1 MKKNILVLSLLFSGL
16 WAWCQETT
24 SYITLGATPYQ
35 SSCSISPIQGNMQP
49 VKFDVKFTYD
59 QTKEV
64 VTLQM
69 IMRSREYTHVW
80 IPPMQ
85 DSCLLR
91 YAKDFTLFRTTRLF
105 RKGLDRRQAMK
116 GVTCSSSRLIDVTN
130 CGLYAVD
137 DTIQIRFRL
146 QNQDVDTF
154 FIVINNLVPIIDK
167 KSFFGLGKYKHH
179 YQYFGG
185 PLRWEIAI
193 QRNPCI
199 MPQNI
204 AMAERVA
211 NLKKKVK
218 KVEGTLMDV
227 KVKYEE
233 GCQAYKDQYIPPLVD
248 SLQQIQQQI
257 DKKHHCKNLD
267 IELDSIRMMIDVL
280 SNFQCEVKQKCTNAI
295 AAKHISHL
303 GEAKKKLDIIYD
315 RYIIAKRKKN
325 RKELDQ
331 IVDEGD
337 KLIYETATYYEKQI
351 IPECKKRKDVA
362 AAWNGYTKIRDA
374 FKKRTKR

>member
-1 MKKNILVLSLLFSGL
+1 MKKKILILVLLFSGL

-35 SSCSISPIQGNMQP
+35 SSCSITSIQGNMQP

-59 QTKEV
+59 QTKEL

-146 QNQDVDTF
+146 KNQDIDTF
-154 FIVINNLVPIIDK
+154 SIVINNLVPIIDK

-204 AMAERVA
+204 AMSERVA
-211 NLKKKVK
+211 NLKNEAK
-218 KVEGTLMDV
+218 KVERTLKIV
-227 KVKYEE
+227 KGKECEVCKE
-233 GCQAYKDQYIPPLVD
+233 QKLAPLVD

-257 DKKHHCKNLD
+257 DKKHHCRSLD
-267 IELDSIRMMIDVL
+267 TELDSVSKMIDGL
-280 SNFQCEVKQKCTNAI
+280 KNYQCGPEPDDCFPIQAV
-295 AAKHISHL
+295 KHIRRL
-303 GEAKKKLDIIYD
+303 GEAKKNLDLIYD

-331 IVDEGD
+331 IVADGE
-337 KLIYETATYYEKQI
+337 KLIYETATYYEKQVSSD
-351 IPECKKRKDVA
+351 CKKRKNVA
-362 AAWNGYTKIRDA
+362 EAWIGFTQLRDA
-374 FKKRTKR
+374 FRKRTKR